1 MKVEIMGL
9 KYSGFYFMGKIGLYI
24 LFDYFGFG
32 LLGKIGL
39 FLVQSL
45 CDFFW
50 V

>member
-1 MKVEIMGL
+1 MGL
-9 KYSGFYFMGKIGLYI
+9 KYSGFDFMGKIGLCI
-24 LFDYFGFG
+24 VFDYFWFG